1 MTDVSEGLSRQQAET
16 EGVMRKGELMEA
28 ALVAELPAEALVAL
42 LQRAVAAAVG
52 RPSLDCRRGASLDP
66 RGLHGPR

>member
-1 MTDVSEGLSRQQAET
+1 VSDGLSRQQAER
-16 EGVMRKGELMEA
+16 EVVKRKAELMEA
-28 ALVAELPAEALVAL
+28 ALVAELPDEALVVL
-42 LQRAVAAAVG
+42 LLRAVAAAVE

>member
-1 MTDVSEGLSRQQAET
+1 VK
-16 EGVMRKGELMEA
+16 RKAELMEA
-28 ALVAELPAEALVAL
+28 ALVAELPDEALVVL
-42 LQRAVAAAVG
+42 LLRAVAAAVE